1 MEHTGRRAFLSLKY
15 ARLGICL
22 CRGEG
27 ISRKNGPEDTRNN
40 TLSHALNLIQIKRS
54 DSHTNSGKSLIPLG
68 KHGQQNF
75 VGKNTAESGGG
86 AGGVRLCGLEF
97 QIYHLLAM

>member
-1 MEHTGRRAFLSLKY
+1 MQDLVYVYAEEKELAERMDLK
-15 ARLGICL
+15 I
-22 CRGEG
+22 
-27 ISRKNGPEDTRNN
+27 PRNN
-40 TLSHALNLIQIKRS
+40 TLSRALNLIQIKRS

-86 AGGVRLCGLEF
+86 AGGG
-97 QIYHLLAM
+97 QTMWA